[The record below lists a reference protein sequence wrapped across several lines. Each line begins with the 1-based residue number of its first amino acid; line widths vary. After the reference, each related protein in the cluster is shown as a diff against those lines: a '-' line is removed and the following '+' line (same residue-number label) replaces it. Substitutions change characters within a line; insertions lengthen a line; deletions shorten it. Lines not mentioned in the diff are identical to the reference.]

1 MNISFF
7 EDKPLVKDLDF
18 KNEFIEKIS
27 KWKHNDLINLL
38 IYGANGNGKTTQIY
52 ALLATIFD
60 KRVYD
65 LKNATFEEDRKV
77 INYKTSIYHIEID
90 PLQLGSNDRFFIQTF
105 LKLYVETKNI
115 GLDMPKIILFKNAN
129 LLSKHA
135 QMQLRKLI
143 ESSFLTAIFIFEVSS
158 ISDFAKPLLSR
169 CLMVKIKIPKI
180 EDVKLCIKNFASK
193 KGYDLDENIINDIIN
208 DSNKIML
215 TLNLK
220 KVFGFLRYYLLTK
233 KKFNLLYYDMFY
245 EILNFINAK
254 RISFINLQKIKDS
267 INEMYINLIPMNEL
281 LLFLY
286 NEVSNIYK
294 DNNHFQNKLLEITIL
309 CDNRL
314 KKGNKECLH
323 LEFYVVSII
332 DLIQN
337 L

>member
-7 EDKPLVKDLDF
+7 EDKPLVEDLDF
-18 KNEFIEKIS
+18 SNEFITKIS
-27 KWKHNDLINLL
+27 KWKHDELINLI
-38 IYGANGNGKTTQIY
+38 IYGGTGNGKTTQIY
-52 ALLATIFD
+52 ALLASIFD
-60 KRVYD
+60 KKVYD

-77 INYKTSIYHIEID
+77 INYKASIYHIEVD
-90 PLQLGSNDRFFIQTF
+90 PLQLGSNDKFFIQTF
-105 LKLYVETKNI
+105 LKLYVETRNI
-115 GLDMPKIILFKNAN
+115 GLDIPKIILFKNAN

-143 ESSFLTAIFIFEVSS
+143 ESSSLTARFIFEVSS

-180 EDVKLCIKNFASK
+180 DDVKLCIKNFALK
-193 KGYDLDENIINDIIN
+193 KGYIINEDTINDIIN
-208 DSNKIML
+208 DSNKINL

-233 KKFNLLYYDMFY
+233 KKFNLLYYDNFY
-245 EILNFINAK
+245 EILNFVISK
-254 RISFINLQKIKDS
+254 RISFINLQKIRDS
-267 INEMYINLIPMNEL
+267 INEMYINLIPMHEL
-281 LLFLY
+281 LIFLY
-286 NEVSNIYK
+286 TQISNIYK
-294 DNNHFQNKLLEITIL
+294 DNNNFQNKLLEITIL